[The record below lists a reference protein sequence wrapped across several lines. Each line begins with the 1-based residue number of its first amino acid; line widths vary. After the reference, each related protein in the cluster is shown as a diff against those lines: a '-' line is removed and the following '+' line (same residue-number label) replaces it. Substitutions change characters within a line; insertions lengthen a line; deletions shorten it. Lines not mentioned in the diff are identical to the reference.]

1 MKLQLLKTDYFTKDR
16 SAGRIHAGQYSK
28 ELHNLSICLE
38 HSPPSCR
45 WHIWYMC
52 QPQLHR
58 TLQHELLVYKPLLHR
73 FLQQDL
79 QCHVWKTPLREEK
92 VNWFRVWRTPAPP
105 PLKLWRISSRD
116 MSGVVMFPPSLL
128 NSPEGQQKLR
138 AAQQQQHLLTVWG
151 HRLMSSPPPRPNHP
165 GTQSLSSTFHS
176 RNTGIHAWMRWK
188 QLSLIVQDK
197 SSTSSLESG
206 TRPFTAASHPWPH
219 VSGKPVRWV
228 SSLMHQ

>member
-16 SAGRIHAGQYSK
+16 SAGHIHAGQYSK

-151 HRLMSSPPPRPNHP
+151 HRLMSSPPPTTTLALNGFLLHF
-165 GTQSLSSTFHS
+165 TVE
-176 RNTGIHAWMRWK
+176 I
-188 QLSLIVQDK
+188 
-197 SSTSSLESG
+197 LESTCEWG
-206 TRPFTAASHPWPH
+206 GSSYHWSCRTSHPQALWKVERGPLQRRATLGH
-219 VSGKPVRWV
+219 MCLESQYDGF
-228 SSLMHQ
+228 LH